1 MVKIITAKTMG
12 GEWYFASPSNN
23 PYTVPRSSDGVDR
36 DPGSNSGNPRPIDQD
51 KYYAHTTSHWSCSGI
66 PWSGTGMW
74 CGTKTNIG
82 DHYWSSYIFGVDAET
97 KHADCRDVEC
107 SPVHNN
113 LIYRMSF
120 DWEKIDGATKS
131 STRHHIRMA
140 SVGLICRT
148 GNNSCTTK
156 GWPCPTNERLH
167 KFETST
173 TSPHKVTGS
182 YNKTCSG
189 AYAKY
194 PIGFWVCIEWQ
205 GNGLNSAESGV
216 PGIRV
221 KNLRLG
227 VNTTNDPILL
237 KFQKYSSFSP
247 ADKLP
252 IWTK

>member
-1 MVKIITAKTMG
+1 MAKIITAKTMG

-66 PWSGTGMW
+66 PWSGSGMT

-97 KHADCRDVEC
+97 KHADCRSVEH
-107 SPVHNN
+107 SPVYNY
-113 LIYRMSF
+113 LINRMSF

-148 GNNSCTTK
+148 NTNSCTTK

-173 TSPHKVTGS
+173 NSGHKVTGS
-182 YNKTCSG
+182 YNKTISTP
-189 AYAKY
+189 AKY

-205 GNGLNSAESGV
+205 GNGMGSASSGV
-216 PGIRV
+216 PKIIV

-227 VNTTNDPILL
+227 VNTTSDPILL
-237 KFQKYSSFSP
+237 KFQTYSSASP
-247 ADKLP
+247 PTDYP